1 MVIHVKRA
9 GYLPPWGWQLCR
21 VMGGSF
27 RVKWVAALPCNQ
39 WQLCCEIR
47 KNGRGVAF
55 VQCIDTGAQGE
66 HRFVRRYWGPWDR
79 TQPDESIRAILDN
92 GPKWPDLPAPPD
104 PPLEELK
111 WNNPGRF
118 ELGG

>member
-39 WQLCCEIR
+39 WQLCREIR
-47 KNGRGVAF
+47 RYVTVGDNTLADALLDRLIHNAHRLALK
-55 VQCIDTGAQGE
+55 GE
-66 HRFVRRYWGPWDR
+66 SMRKKMVKLTEREHL
-79 TQPDESIRAILDN
+79 S
-92 GPKWPDLPAPPD
+92 
-104 PPLEELK
+104 
-111 WNNPGRF
+111 
-118 ELGG
+118 